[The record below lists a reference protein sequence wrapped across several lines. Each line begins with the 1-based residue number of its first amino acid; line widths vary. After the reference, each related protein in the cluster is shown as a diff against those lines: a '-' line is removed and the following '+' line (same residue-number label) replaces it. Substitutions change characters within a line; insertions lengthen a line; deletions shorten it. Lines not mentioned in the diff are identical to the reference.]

1 MAKEKKQE
9 GNLGEVMNDEE
20 KFIQL
25 HQPFF
30 RAITLFVSLK
40 ARFCQE
46 FCREWV
52 PCFSLPLLTPKFK

>member
-9 GNLGEVMNDEE
+9 GNLGEVMNYEE

-40 ARFCQE
+40 ARFC
-46 FCREWV
+46 
-52 PCFSLPLLTPKFK
+52 